1 MTYTETRNINGKK
14 YYYRVASIRKGDKIS
29 KKRVYLGANLSNLE
43 LLNKEKAADK
53 KLLSKKKEKINK
65 EIENIKS
72 KIVPIL
78 KKNK

>member
-65 EIENIKS
+65 EIEKIKS
-72 KIVPIL
+72 KIVPVL